1 MYDALYDA
9 LYARQSIEKKD
20 SISVESQLEYCRYET
35 HGEACIEYTDRGFS
49 GKDTNR
55 PGFEKMMNDIRTGKI
70 KRVIVYKLD
79 RISRSIL
86 DFANMMEIF
95 QKYHVEFVSSTEK
108 FDTSTPIGRAMLNI
122 CIVFAQL
129 ERETIQK
136 RVTDAYYAR
145 CKRGFYMG
153 GRVPY
158 GYRLRETVIDNIRTS
173 MYEEV
178 PEESEQLKL
187 IYSMYADTDNS
198 LGDIVR
204 YLNEHQ
210 IKNLRGANWNTARIS
225 EMLRNPV
232 YVEADIDVYQFFQ
245 SQGANIYNP
254 ASDFTGY
261 NACYLYKGTVSTTRK
276 QCDLSDKEIV
286 LAPHKGFIPSK
297 TWLACRVRCLNN
309 RQSTKTCKPKNS
321 WLVGKVKCGNCGYA
335 LTIRKAKTKWGR
347 YFVCSQ
353 SGNHGNCKGAGCT
366 VYADVLEKYMF
377 RAIKERLSEFT
388 ALEETAFGEGMVACV
403 ADTGENG
410 RKAFRQGNITKKIRL
425 TQIEEEIDELLSK
438 VSGASG
444 VLMKYI
450 DEKVSELDTERKA
463 LQEEIVTANV
473 TDTEG
478 KLKQITN
485 HVNTWETLS
494 PPDRQAVVDTLIK
507 VIRIADGNIEI
518 TWNI

>member
-1 MYDALYDA
+1 MYDA

-20 SISVESQLEYCRYET
+20 SISVESQLEYCRYKT
-35 HGEACIEYTDRGFS
+35 HGEACIEYTDRGFL

-55 PGFEKMMNDIRTGKI
+55 SGFEKMMNDIRAGKI

-95 QKYHVEFVSSTEK
+95 QKYH
-108 FDTSTPIGRAMLNI
+108 
-122 CIVFAQL
+122 
-129 ERETIQK
+129 
-136 RVTDAYYAR
+136 
-145 CKRGFYMG
+145 
-153 GRVPY
+153 
-158 GYRLRETVIDNIRTS
+158 
-173 MYEEV
+173 EEV

-198 LGDIVR
+198 LGDVVR

-232 YVEADIDVYQFFQ
+232 YVEADINVYQFFQ

-254 ASDFTGY
+254 ASGFTGY
-261 NACYLYKGTVSTTRK
+261 NACYLYKGTVSTSRK
-276 QCDLSDKEIV
+276 QSDLSDKEIV

-297 TWLACRVRCLNN
+297 TWLACRIRCLNN

-335 LTIRKAKTKWGR
+335 LTIRKAKTKWER

-353 SGNHGNCKGAGCT
+353 SGSRGSNCTGAGCT
-366 VYADVLEKYMF
+366 IYADVLEEYMLG
-377 RAIKERLSEFT
+377 AIKERLSEFQK
-388 ALEETAFGEGMVACV
+388 LSCLS
-403 ADTGENG
+403 DTGEEQTNM
-410 RKAFRQGNITKKIRL
+410 TKKIRL
-425 TQIEEEIDELLSK
+425 TQIEEEIEELLSK
-438 VSGASG
+438 VSGVSG

-450 DEKVSELDTERKA
+450 DEKVTELDAERKA
-463 LQEEIVTANV
+463 CRKKSL
-473 TDTEG
+473 
-478 KLKQITN
+478 
-485 HVNTWETLS
+485 
-494 PPDRQAVVDTLIK
+494 RQMSQTQ
-507 VIRIADGNIEI
+507 RAD
-518 TWNI
+518 